1 MRKELFNMKKICKYC
16 GQVFETKSKKSISC
30 NSPDCKKE
38 HKRELDTKD
47 RKLQCKICGKYFI
60 GKKGNKYCSKECKS
74 IGIKEKHKTEI
85 KKCSI
90 CGKNFESFRGTEH
103 CKECEIES
111 KRIYNKE
118 CQYCGKI
125 YKAFSNDSK
134 FCSIK
139 CTTDYQRDIASEK
152 RIKKCKEIVE
162 LDGTKKIIN
171 IEKTNNKDRGDILT
185 IKCLKC
191 GNEENISTRIVY
203 AGKYIGCKKCY
214 EKHCRKCGSVITGYR
229 KDDICTTCKTEI
241 KKEEKREKIRKKIE
255 EKEMQRKQAIE
266 RINKEKSKLKKCTS
280 CGKEFTNSLLEICNE
295 CNEILEKRLHGIRCE
310 CCGELFVPKHH
321 NKKYCSERCAR
332 KSSNKR
338 KDILRDKRLK
348 ENGEIDNSIT
358 LEKLYKRDDGVC
370 KICGKKCDYNDYRKD
385 ENNSFIA
392 GNDYPSIDHIIPI
405 SKGGQHTWDN
415 VQLAHMICNSIKNNK
430 I

>member
-1 MRKELFNMKKICKYC
+1 MKKICKYC

-38 HKRELDTKD
+38 HKRELDAKD
-47 RKLQCKICGKYFI
+47 RKVQCKTCGKYFI
-60 GKKGNKYCSKECKS
+60 GKKGKKYCSDECRRKAQ
-74 IGIKEKHKTEI
+74 KEI
-85 KKCSI
+85 KKCI
-90 CGKNFESFRGTEH
+90 DCGKEIISIKNKQL
-103 CKECEIES
+103 CDECEKIRRMKHE
-111 KRIYNKE
+111 KK
-118 CQYCGKI
+118 CQRCGQI
-125 YKAFSNDSK
+125 YKTTDENSL

-139 CTTDYQRDIASEK
+139 CYGENK
-152 RIKKCKEIVE
+152 RENDFKIKIKRCKEI
-162 LDGTKKIIN
+162 
-171 IEKTNNKDRGDILT
+171 IEKDNTQKVIGFKQGENRGKDT
-185 IKCLKC
+185 IEIQCLKC
-191 GNEENISTRIVY
+191 NDIEVVNARHVSE
-203 AGKYIGCKKCY
+203 GKYKGCKKCY
-214 EKHCRKCGSVITGYR
+214 EKHCKKCGSIIIGYW
-229 KDDICTTCKTEI
+229 KDDICTKCKTEL
-241 KKEEKREKIRKKIE
+241 KEKEKREKKRKELEEKIRKKLE
-255 EKEMQRKQAIE
+255 ENEIQRKQAIE

-295 CNEILEKRLHGIRCE
+295 CNEILEKRLYGIRCE

-332 KSSNKR
+332 KASNKR

-358 LEKLYKRDDGVC
+358 LEKLYKRDNGVC
-370 KICGKKCDYNDYRKD
+370 KICGGKCNYDDYRRD
-385 ENNSFIA
+385 ENGTFIA
-392 GNDYPSIDHIIPI
+392 GSDYPSIDHIIPI